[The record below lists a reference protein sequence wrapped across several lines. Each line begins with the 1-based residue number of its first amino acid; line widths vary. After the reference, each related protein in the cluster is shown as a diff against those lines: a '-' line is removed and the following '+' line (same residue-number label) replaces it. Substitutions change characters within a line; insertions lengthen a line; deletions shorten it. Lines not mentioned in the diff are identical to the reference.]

1 MHASRTA
8 TTNFLFFPFIVDSTV
23 TVFRG
28 LNFEYIPVSL
38 EARAPLT
45 VLLAPAIVNG
55 IPRGSLLTRGDLQ
68 ADNLQK
74 AVNLGWRRGMTARES
89 RK

>member
-1 MHASRTA
+1 MLHELQPQI
-8 TTNFLFFPFIVDSTV
+8 FYFFPFIVDSTV

-55 IPRGSLLTRGDLQ
+55 IPRGSLLTRGPVEIFKLTIFKKQ
-68 ADNLQK
+68 L
-74 AVNLGWRRGMTARES
+74 T
-89 RK
+89 